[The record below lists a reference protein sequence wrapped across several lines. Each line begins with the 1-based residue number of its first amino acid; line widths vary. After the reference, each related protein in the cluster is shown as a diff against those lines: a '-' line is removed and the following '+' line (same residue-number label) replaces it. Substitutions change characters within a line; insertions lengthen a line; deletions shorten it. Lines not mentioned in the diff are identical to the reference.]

1 MPGVI
6 CKRLILK
13 IRKMNDYLTRLTA
26 AVNRE
31 IIKGIERQNGTLEA
45 AMHYALSVNG
55 KRLRPLLFLALLDA
69 YHKDSEK
76 YLGLASALEI
86 IHTYSLI
93 HDDLP
98 VMDNDDLRRGL
109 PTVHKKFNEA
119 LALLAGDTL
128 LTFAFEKIAAAPL
141 PPEKIVAIIGII
153 TRCIGKD
160 GMAKGQA
167 LDLEF
172 RGEVLAIE
180 TIHRLKTA
188 ELIKGSLLAAAQV
201 IDLNAAQQLLLARAG
216 IAMGLGFQLAD
227 DLLDISGDE
236 QKVGKKLNKDRSN
249 QSPNAV
255 LYFGLPAVQAKIDE
269 YYREVLA
276 LISELKVDFPPF
288 LLLLENMFYRSQ

>member
-1 MPGVI
+1 M
-6 CKRLILK
+6 K
-13 IRKMNDYLTRLTA
+13 IRKMNEYLQRLTET
-26 AVNRE
+26 VNRE
-31 IIKGIERQNGTLEA
+31 ILNGIEPQRGTLEA
-45 AMHYALSVNG
+45 AMHYALAVPG

-76 YLGLASALEI
+76 FMGLASALEI

-141 PPEKIVAIIGII
+141 PAEKIVAIIAII
-153 TRCIGKD
+153 SRCIGKD
-160 GMAKGQA
+160 GMAQGQA

-172 RGEVLAIE
+172 RGDAQAIA

-201 IDLNAAQQLLLARAG
+201 IDLNAAQQRLLAMAG

-227 DLLDISGDE
+227 DLLDITGDE
-236 QKVGKKLNKDRSN
+236 HIVGKKLNKDRSN

-255 LYFGLPAVQAKIDE
+255 LYLGLPAVKAKIDN
-269 YYREVLA
+269 YYQEA
-276 LISELKVDFPPF
+276 LTLIRELKVDFPPF
-288 LLLLENMFYRSQ
+288 LFLLESMFFRSQ

>member
-1 MPGVI
+1 
-6 CKRLILK
+6 
-13 IRKMNDYLTRLTA
+13 
-26 AVNRE
+26 
-31 IIKGIERQNGTLEA
+31 
-45 AMHYALSVNG
+45 
-55 KRLRPLLFLALLDA
+55 
-69 YHKDSEK
+69 
-76 YLGLASALEI
+76 LASALEI

-119 LALLAGDTL
+119 VALLAGDTL

-141 PPEKIVAIIGII
+141 PAEKVVAIIGII

-160 GMAKGQA
+160 GMALGQA

-172 RGEVLAIE
+172 RGDALAIE

-201 IDLNAAQQLLLARAG
+201 ADLTSAAQQLLARAG

-227 DLLDISGDE
+227 DLLDITGDE
-236 QKVGKKLNKDRSN
+236 EKVGKKLKKDQYN

-255 LYFGLPAVQAKIDE
+255 LYSGLPAVKTKIDE
-269 YYREVLA
+269 YYREALA
-276 LISELKVDFPPF
+276 LIGELKIDFPPF
-288 LLLLENMFYRSQ
+288 LCLLENMLFRSQ

>member
-1 MPGVI
+1 
-6 CKRLILK
+6 
-13 IRKMNDYLTRLTA
+13 MNEYLQRLTET
-26 AVNRE
+26 VNRE
-31 IIKGIERQNGTLEA
+31 ILNGIEPQRGTLEA
-45 AMHYALSVNG
+45 AMQYALAVPG

-69 YHKDSEK
+69 YHKDAEK
-76 YLGLASALEI
+76 FIGLASALEI

-98 VMDNDDLRRGL
+98 LMDNDDLRRGL

-119 LALLAGDTL
+119 IALLAGDTL

-141 PPEKIVAIIGII
+141 PAEKIVAIIAII

-160 GMAKGQA
+160 GMAQGQA

-172 RGEVLAIE
+172 RGDAQAIE

-201 IDLNAAQQLLLARAG
+201 IDLNAAEQRLLARAG

-227 DLLDISGDE
+227 DLLDITGDE
-236 QKVGKKLNKDRSN
+236 QKVGKKLNKDQSN

-255 LYFGLPAVQAKIDE
+255 LYSGLPAVKTKINE
-269 YYREVLA
+269 YYREALA
-276 LISELKVDFPPF
+276 LIHELKIDFPPF
-288 LLLLENMFYRSQ
+288 LSLLESMFFRSQ

>member
-1 MPGVI
+1 M
-6 CKRLILK
+6 KT
-13 IRKMNDYLTRLTA
+13 RKMNDYLPRLTA

-31 IIKGIERQNGTLEA
+31 ILNGIDPRKGTLEA

-69 YHKDSEK
+69 YHTDSEK

-119 LALLAGDTL
+119 IALLAGDTL
-128 LTFAFEKIAAAPL
+128 LTFAFEKIASAPL
-141 PPEKIVAIIGII
+141 AAEKIVAILGII
-153 TRCIGKD
+153 TRCIGKE
-160 GMAKGQA
+160 GMAQGQA

-172 RGEVLAIE
+172 SGEARAVE

-188 ELIKGSLLAAAQV
+188 ELIKGSLLAAAQI
-201 IDLNAAQQLLLARAG
+201 IDLNAAQQRLLARAG
-216 IAMGLGFQLAD
+216 NAIGLGFQLTD
-227 DLLDISGDE
+227 DLLDITGDE
-236 QKVGKKLNKDRSN
+236 QKVGKKLKKDKSN

-255 LYFGLPAVQAKIDE
+255 LYFGLPAVKAKIDD
-269 YYREVLA
+269 YYQETLA
-276 LISELKVDFPPF
+276 LIRELKIDFSPF
-288 LLLLENMFYRSQ
+288 FLLLENMFFRSQ

>member
-1 MPGVI
+1 LN
-6 CKRLILK
+6 R
-13 IRKMNDYLTRLTA
+13 RTMNDYLQRLTA
-26 AVNRE
+26 ALNRE
-31 IIKGIERQNGTLEA
+31 ILAGIDPRRGTLEA
-45 AMHYALSVNG
+45 AMHYALAIPG

-69 YHKDSEK
+69 YRKDAEK

-119 LALLAGDTL
+119 VALLAGDTL

-141 PPEKIVAIIGII
+141 AAEKITAITSII

-160 GMAKGQA
+160 GMAQGQA

-172 RGEVLAIE
+172 KGDAQAIE

-201 IDLNAAQQLLLARAG
+201 ADLSAAQQHVLARTG
-216 IAMGLGFQLAD
+216 IALGMGFQLAD
-227 DLLDISGDE
+227 DLLDVTGDE
-236 QKVGKKLNKDRSN
+236 KKVGKKLHKDRSN

-255 LYFGLPAVQAKIDE
+255 LYLGVPAVKEKIDA
-269 YYREVLA
+269 YHREALA
-276 LISELKVDFPPF
+276 LINELKIDFPPF
-288 LLLLENMFYRSQ
+288 LRLVENMLFRSL

>member
-1 MPGVI
+1 
-6 CKRLILK
+6 
-13 IRKMNDYLTRLTA
+13 MNDYLPRLTD

-31 IIKGIERQNGTLEA
+31 ILKGIEPRNGTLEA
-45 AMHYALSVNG
+45 AMHYALTVNG

-69 YHKDSEK
+69 YQKDSEK
-76 YLGLASALEI
+76 FIGLASALEI

-119 LALLAGDTL
+119 VALLAGDTL

-141 PPEKIVAIIGII
+141 PAEKTVAIIGII

-172 RGEVLAIE
+172 RGDALAIE
-180 TIHRLKTA
+180 A
-188 ELIKGSLLAAAQV
+188 ME
-201 IDLNAAQQLLLARAG
+201 RAG
-216 IAMGLGFQLAD
+216 RYMGIAIANYLHIFNPSIVVLGGGVSRSGGLFFNPLYQSLRENVFAPGYLNDQTVTTAALGD
-227 DLLDISGDE
+227 DVGLLG
-236 QKVGKKLNKDRSN
+236 
-249 QSPNAV
+249 A
-255 LYFGLPAVQAKIDE
+255 
-269 YYREVLA
+269 LA
-276 LISELKVDFPPF
+276 LAETNLMLS
-288 LLLLENMFYRSQ
+288 

>member
-1 MPGVI
+1 
-6 CKRLILK
+6 LK
-13 IRKMNDYLTRLTA
+13 IRKMNEYLQRLTET
-26 AVNRE
+26 VNRV
-31 IIKGIERQNGTLEA
+31 ILNGIEPQRGTLEA
-45 AMHYALSVNG
+45 AMQYALAVPG

-69 YHKDSEK
+69 YHKDAEK
-76 YLGLASALEI
+76 FIGLASALEI

-98 VMDNDDLRRGL
+98 LMDNDDLRRGL

-119 LALLAGDTL
+119 IALLAGDTL

-141 PPEKIVAIIGII
+141 PAEKIVAIIAII

-160 GMAKGQA
+160 GMAQGQA

-172 RGEVLAIE
+172 RGDAQAIE

-201 IDLNAAQQLLLARAG
+201 IDLNAAEQRLLARAG

-227 DLLDISGDE
+227 DLLDITGDE
-236 QKVGKKLNKDRSN
+236 QKVGKKLNKDQSN

-255 LYFGLPAVQAKIDE
+255 LYSGLPAVKTKIDE
-269 YYREVLA
+269 YYREALA
-276 LISELKVDFPPF
+276 LIHELKIDFPPF
-288 LLLLENMFYRSQ
+288 LSLLESMFFRSQ

>member
-1 MPGVI
+1 
-6 CKRLILK
+6 LK
-13 IRKMNDYLTRLTA
+13 IRKTNDYLPRLTEL
-26 AVNRE
+26 VNRE
-31 IIKGIERQNGTLEA
+31 ILAGIEPLNGTLEA

-55 KRLRPLLFLALLDA
+55 KRLRPLLFLSLLDA
-69 YHKDSEK
+69 YHKGSEK
-76 YLGLASALEI
+76 FVGLASALEI

-119 LALLAGDTL
+119 VALLAGDTL

-141 PPEKIVAIIGII
+141 PAEKIVAIIGII
-153 TRCIGKD
+153 TSCIGKD
-160 GMAKGQA
+160 GMAQGQA

-172 RGEVLAIE
+172 SGDARAIE

-201 IDLNAAQQLLLARAG
+201 IDLNAAEQRLMAQAG
-216 IAMGLGFQLAD
+216 MAVGLGFQLAD
-227 DLLDISGDE
+227 DLLDITGDE
-236 QKVGKKLNKDRSN
+236 QKVGKKLNKDKSN

-255 LYFGLPAVQAKIDE
+255 LYFGLPAVTAKIDG
-269 YYREVLA
+269 YYREALA
-276 LISELKVDFPPF
+276 LIRELKIDFPPF
-288 LLLLENMFYRSQ
+288 LSLLENMFFRSQ

>member
-1 MPGVI
+1 
-6 CKRLILK
+6 LK
-13 IRKMNDYLTRLTA
+13 TRKMNDYLPRLTA

-31 IIKGIERQNGTLEA
+31 ILNGIDPRKGTLEA

-69 YHKDSEK
+69 YHTDSEK

-119 LALLAGDTL
+119 IALLAGDTL
-128 LTFAFEKIAAAPL
+128 LTFAFEKIASAPL
-141 PPEKIVAIIGII
+141 AAEKIVAILGII
-153 TRCIGKD
+153 TRCIGKE
-160 GMAKGQA
+160 GMAQGQA

-172 RGEVLAIE
+172 SGEARAVE

-188 ELIKGSLLAAAQV
+188 ELIKGSLLAAAQI
-201 IDLNAAQQLLLARAG
+201 IDLNAAQQRLLARAG
-216 IAMGLGFQLAD
+216 NAIGLGFQLTD
-227 DLLDISGDE
+227 DLLDITGDE
-236 QKVGKKLNKDRSN
+236 QKVGKKLKKDKSN

-255 LYFGLPAVQAKIDE
+255 LYFGLPAVKAKIDD
-269 YYREVLA
+269 YYQETLA
-276 LISELKVDFPPF
+276 LIRELKIDFSPF
-288 LLLLENMFYRSQ
+288 FLLLENVFFRSQ

>member
-1 MPGVI
+1 MK
-6 CKRLILK
+6 KRI
-13 IRKMNDYLTRLTA
+13 MNDYLPRLTD

-31 IIKGIERQNGTLEA
+31 ILKGIEPRNGTLEA
-45 AMHYALSVNG
+45 AMHYALTVNG

-69 YHKDSEK
+69 YQKDSEK
-76 YLGLASALEI
+76 FIGLASALEI

-119 LALLAGDTL
+119 VALLAGDTL

-141 PPEKIVAIIGII
+141 PAEKTVAIIGII

-172 RGEVLAIE
+172 RGDALAIE

-201 IDLNAAQQLLLARAG
+201 ADLNAEEQQLLAKAG

-227 DLLDISGDE
+227 DLLDITGDE
-236 QKVGKKLNKDRSN
+236 QKVGKKLNKDQSN

-255 LYFGLPAVQAKIDE
+255 LYFGLPAVKAKIDE
-269 YYREVLA
+269 YYREALT
-276 LISELKVDFPPF
+276 LISELKIDFPPF
-288 LLLLENMFYRSQ
+288 LSLLENMFFRSQ

>member
-1 MPGVI
+1 
-6 CKRLILK
+6 LK
-13 IRKMNDYLTRLTA
+13 TRKMNDYLQRLTA
-26 AVNRE
+26 AINRE
-31 IIKGIERQNGTLEA
+31 IVNGIQPQRGTLEA
-45 AMHYALSVNG
+45 AMHYALAVPG

-69 YHKDSEK
+69 YKKGSEK
-76 YLGLASALEI
+76 YIGLASALEI

-119 LALLAGDTL
+119 IALLAGDTL

-141 PPEKIVAIIGII
+141 PAEKIAVIIGII

-160 GMAKGQA
+160 GMAQGQA

-172 RGEVLAIE
+172 KGDAQAIA

-201 IDLNAAQQLLLARAG
+201 ADLSAAEQLLLAKAG

-227 DLLDISGDE
+227 DLLDITGDE
-236 QKVGKKLNKDRSN
+236 QKVGKKLNKDKSN

-255 LYFGLPAVQAKIDE
+255 LYYGLPAVNAKIDE
-269 YYREVLA
+269 YYREA
-276 LISELKVDFPPF
+276 LDLIGELKIDFPPF
-288 LLLLENMFYRSQ
+288 LGLLENMFFRSQ

>member
-1 MPGVI
+1 M
-6 CKRLILK
+6 
-13 IRKMNDYLTRLTA
+13 
-26 AVNRE
+26 
-31 IIKGIERQNGTLEA
+31 
-45 AMHYALSVNG
+45 NG

-69 YHKDSEK
+69 AHCDSEK
-76 YLGLASALEI
+76 FVGLASALEI

-98 VMDNDDLRRGL
+98 AMDNDDLRRGL

-119 LALLAGDTL
+119 IALLAGDTL

-141 PPEKIVAIIGII
+141 PAEKTVAIIGIV

-160 GMAKGQA
+160 GMAQGQA

-172 RGEVLAIE
+172 NGAAQAIE

-188 ELIKGSLLAAAQV
+188 ELIKGSLLAAAQI
-201 IDLNAAQQLLLARAG
+201 IDFNAAQQRLLARAG

-227 DLLDISGDE
+227 DLLDITGDE
-236 QKVGKKLNKDRSN
+236 RIVGKKLNKDKLN

-255 LYFGLPAVQAKIDE
+255 LYSGLAAVKTKIDDH
-269 YYREVLA
+269 YREALA
-276 LISELKVDFPPF
+276 LINELKIDFPPF
-288 LLLLENMFYRSQ
+288 LQLLENMLFRSQ

>member
-1 MPGVI
+1 M
-6 CKRLILK
+6 K
-13 IRKMNDYLTRLTA
+13 IRKMNDYLPRLTA

-31 IIKGIERQNGTLEA
+31 ILKGIEPQNGTLEA
-45 AMHYALSVNG
+45 AMHYAMTVNG

-69 YHKDSEK
+69 FHKDSEK
-76 YLGLASALEI
+76 FIGLASALEI

-119 LALLAGDTL
+119 IALLAGDTL

-141 PPEKIVAIIGII
+141 PAEKTIAIITII
-153 TRCIGKD
+153 TRSIGKE
-160 GMAKGQA
+160 GMAQGQA

-172 RGEVLAIE
+172 RGDAQAIA

-201 IDLNAAQQLLLARAG
+201 IDLNAAEQRLLERAG
-216 IAMGLGFQLAD
+216 IAMGLGFQLTD

-236 QKVGKKLNKDRSN
+236 KKVGKKLNKDQFN

-255 LYFGLPAVQAKIDE
+255 LYLGLPAVKAKIDE
-269 YYREVLA
+269 YYLEALA
-276 LISELKVDFPPF
+276 LIRELKIDFSPF
-288 LLLLENMFYRSQ
+288 LCLLENMFYRSQ

>member
-1 MPGVI
+1 MN
-6 CKRLILK
+6 R
-13 IRKMNDYLTRLTA
+13 RTMNDYLQRLTA
-26 AVNRE
+26 ALNRE
-31 IIKGIERQNGTLEA
+31 ILAGIDPRRGTLEA
-45 AMHYALSVNG
+45 AMHYALAIPG

-69 YHKDSEK
+69 YRKDAEK

-119 LALLAGDTL
+119 VALLAGDTL

-141 PPEKIVAIIGII
+141 AAEKITAITSII

-160 GMAKGQA
+160 GMAQGQA

-172 RGEVLAIE
+172 KGDAQAIE

-201 IDLNAAQQLLLARAG
+201 ADLSAAQQHVLARTG
-216 IAMGLGFQLAD
+216 IALGMGFQLAD
-227 DLLDISGDE
+227 DLLDVTGDE
-236 QKVGKKLNKDRSN
+236 KKVGKKLHKDRSN

-255 LYFGLPAVQAKIDE
+255 LYLGVPAVKEKIDA
-269 YYREVLA
+269 YHREALA
-276 LISELKVDFPPF
+276 LINELKIDFPPF
-288 LLLLENMFYRSQ
+288 LRLVENMLFRSL